1 MKISARIVIDYAYII
16 LGSAITAFAVAIFL
30 NPAKLA
36 PGGVS
41 GIATILFHLFG
52 WSLGTVI
59 FCLTVPV
66 FLIGVRLFGKQYG
79 FRTLL
84 GSLLLS
90 IFTSM
95 WIMILGEN
103 GILDYSKDMSVMLSA
118 LYGGVLSGVGMG
130 LVMKSGS
137 NTGGTDIIA
146 QIIARYT
153 PLSLGTSLFIVDGVI
168 IAVSALFF
176 GIENAL
182 FAILVAYITTVVIN
196 KIVLSM
202 GTSYAKTVFIVSDN
216 YHEIGQFIIN
226 EMERGATLLDAK
238 GFYSNK
244 SRPMLMTVIPNQEI
258 AKLTR
263 AVHESDPRAFM
274 VISETYHVL
283 GEGYTPIEHIAD
295 ASDVTQH

>member
-1 MKISARIVIDYAYII
+1 MRISVRTVIDYAYII
-16 LGSAITAFAVAIFL
+16 LGSAITAFAVAVFL
-30 NPAKLA
+30 NPARLA

-41 GIATILFHLFG
+41 GIATILYHLFG
-52 WSLGTVI
+52 WDLGTSI
-59 FCLTVPV
+59 FFLTVPV
-66 FLIGVRLFGKQYG
+66 FLIGLRLFGRQYG

-90 IFTSM
+90 AFTSVCVSL
-95 WIMILGEN
+95 IGED
-103 GILDYSKDMSVMLSA
+103 GILDYSKDISVMLSA
-118 LYGGVLSGVGMG
+118 LYGGVLSGVGIG

-153 PLSLGTSLFIVDGVI
+153 PLSLGTSLFIVDGAI

-182 FAILVAYITTVVIN
+182 YATAVAYITTVVIN

-202 GTSYAKTVFIVSDN
+202 GTSYAKTVFIISDN
-216 YHEIGQFIIN
+216 YHEIGQFIID
-226 EMERGATLLDAK
+226 EMDRGATLLDAK

-244 SRPMLMTVIPNQEI
+244 SRPMLMTVIPNQEVS
-258 AKLTR
+258 KLTR
-263 AVHESDPRAFM
+263 AVHKADPKAFM

-283 GEGYTPIEHIAD
+283 GEGYTPIENIAET
-295 ASDVTQH
+295 SDVTQQ

>member
-1 MKISARIVIDYAYII
+1 MKISARTVIDYAYII

-66 FLIGVRLFGKQYG
+66 FLIGVKLFGKQYG

-95 WIMILGEN
+95 WILILGDE

-238 GFYSNK
+238 GFYQRISNSLNCLFSFK
-244 SRPMLMTVIPNQEI
+244 VLC
-258 AKLTR
+258 KL
-263 AVHESDPRAFM
+263 S
-274 VISETYHVL
+274 VL
-283 GEGYTPIEHIAD
+283 W
-295 ASDVTQH
+295 